1 MTLLATLASR
11 AGAFRGNGVNH
22 AGQPFVGTLQ
32 VAPVMAGRAVTLHY
46 TATGLD
52 GQALHEEFALL
63 ALADDQRLCL
73 WPVMTELPFVMPHR
87 AIGAGDAAVD
97 CQRAVFATGPRDA
110 MSSFREE
117 ISIECLADGGISYAH
132 AWGMPGEA
140 LAHRS
145 RCALQREHPQ

>member
-1 MTLLATLASR
+1 MILLATLASR
-11 AGAFRGNGVNH
+11 AGAFRGHGVNH

-32 VAPVMAGRAVTLHY
+32 IAPVMAGRAVTLHY

-87 AIGAGDAAVD
+87 ASDAAVD
-97 CQRAVFATGPRDA
+97 CARAVFATGPRDA

-117 ISIECLADGGISYAH
+117 ILIECLADGGINYAH
-132 AWGMPGEA
+132 AWGMPDEEFA
-140 LAHRS
+140 NRS
-145 RCALQREHPQ
+145 RCELQREHPQ

>member
-1 MTLLATLASR
+1 MILLATLASR
-11 AGAFRGNGVNH
+11 AGAFRGHGVNH

-32 VAPVMAGRAVTLHY
+32 IAPVMAGRAVTLHY

-87 AIGAGDAAVD
+87 ASGASGTARKDA
-97 CQRAVFATGPRDA
+97 REVFATGPRDA
-110 MSSFREE
+110 VANFREE
-117 ISIECLADGGISYAH
+117 ITIECLADGGINYAH
-132 AWGMPGEA
+132 AWGMPGCEFA
-140 LAHRS
+140 PRS
-145 RCALQREHPQ
+145 RCEFFPEKT